1 MSPKPP
7 NTREGTDEVGGVIL
21 VKNVAEAKVKDQG
34 IVMPSAWHEWKVDE
48 EDFWESRQT
57 KRMVV
62 KGKGVILGGAYPA
75 GSMTSHALAW
85 RQT

>member
-1 MSPKPP
+1 MGS
-7 NTREGTDEVGGVIL
+7 VIL

-75 GSMTSHALAW
+75 GSMTSHALVG

>member
-1 MSPKPP
+1 MGS
-7 NTREGTDEVGGVIL
+7 VIL

-75 GSMTSHALAW
+75 GSMTSHALAG
-85 RQT
+85 RKT